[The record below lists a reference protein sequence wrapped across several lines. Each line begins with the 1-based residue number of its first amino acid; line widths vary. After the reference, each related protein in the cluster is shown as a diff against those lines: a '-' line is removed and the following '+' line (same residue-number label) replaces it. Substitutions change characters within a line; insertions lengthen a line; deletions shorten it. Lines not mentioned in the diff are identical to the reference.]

1 MLRIGWKLP
10 PSCYYGMALVTVH
23 TGQLITSNMVWKAL
37 EKKWFSS
44 ISLCYAFFCAS
55 SPMVVF
61 NYAYVCLNACCR
73 QIVVTFVNVRLR

>member
-1 MLRIGWKLP
+1 METTSQLLLWNG
-10 PSCYYGMALVTVH
+10 SCNCTHWAAHYLKYGLE
-23 TGQLITSNMVWKAL
+23 GFGKEMVQQHL
-37 EKKWFSS
+37 
-44 ISLCYAFFCAS
+44 SLLCFFCAS